1 MSSSSSSSPSEEEQK
16 RDIEKMVSAIED
28 LLYMKAIKFE
38 DVPQSGERAILSTQ
52 FSIIVS
58 KIMTD
63 NNQPKENDN
72 KEIMKI
78 MYYSLL
84 IYMNE
89 YLKLPKS
96 LTMAFGN
103 DLEKHREGMQC
114 AELISNYITVLQNVF
129 SDNKKDKKKANGL

>member
-1 MSSSSSSSPSEEEQK
+1 MSSSEEQK
-16 RDIEKMVSAIED
+16 QNIEKMASAIED
-28 LLYMKAIKFE
+28 LLYMKVIEFSDTLKN
-38 DVPQSGERAILSTQ
+38 GEKKAILSAQ
-52 FSIIVS
+52 FSIIVAN
-58 KIMTD
+58 IMAD
-63 NNQPKENDN
+63 RNLSSEESASS
-72 KEIMKI
+72 EIMKL

-89 YLKLPKS
+89 SLKVPRS

>member
-28 LLYMKAIKFE
+28 LLYMKAIEFE

-63 NNQPKENDN
+63 NQPKENDN

-103 DLEKHREGMQC
+103 DLEKYQEGMQC
-114 AELISNYITVLQNVF
+114 NELISNYVTVLQKIFLEQRNEMER
-129 SDNKKDKKKANGL
+129 KK

>member
-1 MSSSSSSSPSEEEQK
+1 MSSSSSPSEEEQK

-28 LLYMKAIKFE
+28 LLYIKFE
-38 DVPQSGERAILSTQ
+38 DAPQSGERAILSTQ

-63 NNQPKENDN
+63 KNQPKENDN

-103 DLEKHREGMQC
+103 DLEKYQEGMQC
-114 AELISNYITVLQNVF
+114 NELISNYVTVLQKIFLEQRNEMER
-129 SDNKKDKKKANGL
+129 KK

>member
-103 DLEKHREGMQC
+103 DLEKYQGGMQC
-114 AELISNYITVLQNVF
+114 NELISNYVTVLQKIFLEQRNEMER
-129 SDNKKDKKKANGL
+129 KK

>member
-38 DVPQSGERAILSTQ
+38 DAPQSGERAILSTQ

-63 NNQPKENDN
+63 KNPPKENDN

-114 AELISNYITVLQNVF
+114 SELVSNYVTVLQNIF
-129 SDNKKDKKKANGL
+129 LEQRKEMDKKK

>member
-1 MSSSSSSSPSEEEQK
+1 MSSSSSPSEEEQK

-103 DLEKHREGMQC
+103 DLEKYQEGMQC
-114 AELISNYITVLQNVF
+114 NELISNYVTVLQKIFLEQRNEMER
-129 SDNKKDKKKANGL
+129 KK

>member
-63 NNQPKENDN
+63 NNQPTENDN

-103 DLEKHREGMQC
+103 DLEKYQEGMQC
-114 AELISNYITVLQNVF
+114 RELVSNYITVLQNIF
-129 SDNKKDKKKANGL
+129 LEQKNEMGKKK

>member
-38 DVPQSGERAILSTQ
+38 DAQQSGERAILSTQ

-63 NNQPKENDN
+63 KNQLKENDN

-103 DLEKHREGMQC
+103 DLEKYQEGMQC
-114 AELISNYITVLQNVF
+114 NELISNYVTVLQKIFLEQRNEMER
-129 SDNKKDKKKANGL
+129 KK

>member
-38 DVPQSGERAILSTQ
+38 DAPQSGERELILSTQ

-58 KIMTD
+58 KIITD
-63 NNQPKENDN
+63 KNQPKENDN

-103 DLEKHREGMQC
+103 DFEKYQEGMQC
-114 AELISNYITVLQNVF
+114 NELISNYVTVLQKIFLEQRNEMER
-129 SDNKKDKKKANGL
+129 KK